1 MKHRKE
7 RDFVKKVNE
16 AIHEEVTVSR
26 ITPLESS
33 SEGGEITSVLYE
45 DRFGRQFEVYKNK
58 QGLYSRREL
67 KKWKC

>member
-1 MKHRKE
+1 MKYRKE

-16 AIHEEVTVSR
+16 ELKEEVTVSR
-26 ITPLESS
+26 ITVLESS
-33 SEGGEITSVLYE
+33 LEAGEITSVLYE

-67 KKWKC
+67 KK